1 MENFVI
7 LFNNIFLPQGL
18 ALHLSMERHMH
29 NYLLWILCVDDETYN
44 VMKKLALPNIRLLK
58 LSNLETKELLSVKSE
73 RSIAEYC
80 WTLSSFAPRY
90 VFEADKSVK
99 RVTYVDADLWF
110 IKQPRSIFD
119 EFERSGKQVLITEHA
134 YAPKYDQSEKFGKF
148 CVQFITFTRNGGE
161 IVRKR
166 WENQCLEWCFSRVED
181 GKFGDQKYLDDW
193 PERFSSLVHVLN
205 NKGSALAPW
214 NATLFSYKD
223 ATFYHFHGL
232 KIISKKK
239 IQIGSYSL
247 PISLKQNVYRPYSK
261 DLKNAINLL
270 DSIKFSWRTQA
281 KTPSILK
288 RFYYLARY
296 VLGISQTLF
305 PFNYIKW

>member
-1 MENFVI
+1 MENFVT

-18 ALHLSMERHMH
+18 ALHFSMERHMQ

-99 RVTYVDADLWF
+99 RVTYIDADLWF

-134 YAPKYDQSEKFGKF
+134 FAPKYDQSEKFGKF

-166 WENQCLEWCFSRVED
+166 WENQCLEWCFSRIED

-223 ATFYHFHGL
+223 ATFYHFHEL

-270 DSIKFSWRTQA
+270 DSIKFPWRAQA

-288 RFYYLARY
+288 RFYFLARY
-296 VLGISQTLF
+296 VFGISQTLF

>member
-1 MENFVI
+1 MENFVT

-44 VMKKLALPNIRLLK
+44 VMKKLDLPNIRLLK

-134 YAPKYDQSEKFGKF
+134 YAPKYDQSEKFG
-148 CVQFITFTRNGGE
+148 N
-161 IVRKR
+161 
-166 WENQCLEWCFSRVED
+166 
-181 GKFGDQKYLDDW
+181 
-193 PERFSSLVHVLN
+193 
-205 NKGSALAPW
+205 
-214 NATLFSYKD
+214 
-223 ATFYHFHGL
+223 
-232 KIISKKK
+232 
-239 IQIGSYSL
+239 
-247 PISLKQNVYRPYSK
+247 
-261 DLKNAINLL
+261 
-270 DSIKFSWRTQA
+270 
-281 KTPSILK
+281 
-288 RFYYLARY
+288 
-296 VLGISQTLF
+296 
-305 PFNYIKW
+305 